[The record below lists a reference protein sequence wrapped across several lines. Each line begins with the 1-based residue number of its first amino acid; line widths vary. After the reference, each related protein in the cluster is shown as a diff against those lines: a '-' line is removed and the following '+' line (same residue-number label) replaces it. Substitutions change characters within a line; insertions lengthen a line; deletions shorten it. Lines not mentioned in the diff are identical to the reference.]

1 MTETFCNAMIE
12 AMSCGCYVISNN
24 IGALKEV
31 GSPYGYFINI
41 NKEKDEI
48 PPYENFMN
56 NNYLEE
62 LITATSN
69 VIDKYLIKC
78 NSLENHL
85 SKQINFIKNK
95 YKWNKCDLF

>member
-31 GSPYGYFINI
+31 ADPYGYFINI
-41 NKEKDEI
+41 NKKNDEK

-56 NNYLEE
+56 DDYLKE
-62 LITATSN
+62 LILVASN
-69 VIDKYLIKC
+69 VIDNYLIKC
-78 NSLENHL
+78 SNLTEN
-85 SKQINFIKNK
+85 
-95 YKWNKCDLF
+95 